1 MTLLYPEGDGGAGR
15 IGLSSSDGLIDFAV
29 KLAILAAAFVLNAQF
44 AGLFAPVLTISLVQA
59 KSRFAERW
67 FPARKRQSAVT
78 EALKALPDDYA
89 VLNDLRLPE
98 NKVCI
103 DHFVGGP
110 NGLFVIEARNYAGEV
125 KCEGYEWYVN
135 RRRIPS
141 VSRQAKNKAIA
152 VRNSLAAP
160 LAHRKEKIPSVVAV
174 VVLTNQ
180 DAINK
185 LYKPAVPVLRVEE
198 VVDFIQNHKPADF
211 GYVPPNGEEMRAI
224 VRHVQSFRPKAA
236 TRLLALLRV
245 D

>member
-1 MTLLYPEGDGGAGR
+1 MTLLHPEGEVADSR
-15 IGLSSSDGLIDFAV
+15 VELLSSDGLIDFAV
-29 KLAILAAAFVLNAQF
+29 RLAILSAAIVFNAQF
-44 AGLFAPVLTISLVQA
+44 AGLFAPVLTISLVQV

-78 EALKALPDDYA
+78 EALKVLPDDYT
-89 VLNDLRLPE
+89 VLDDLRLPE
-98 NKVCI
+98 SKGYLDN
-103 DHFVGGP
+103 FVIGP
-110 NGLFVIEARNYAGEV
+110 NGLFAIEARNYAGEV

-152 VRNSLAAP
+152 VRNSLAVP

-180 DAINK
+180 GATNK

-198 VVDFIQNHKPADF
+198 VVEFIQNHKPADF

-236 TRLLALLRV
+236 SRLLAFLRV

>member
-1 MTLLYPEGDGGAGR
+1 MTLLHPEGEVADSR
-15 IGLSSSDGLIDFAV
+15 VELLSSDGLIDFAV
-29 KLAILAAAFVLNAQF
+29 RLAILSAAIVFNAQF
-44 AGLFAPVLTISLVQA
+44 AGLFAPVLTLSLVQG

-67 FPARKRQSAVT
+67 CPARKLQSAVT
-78 EALKALPDDYA
+78 EALKVLPDDYT
-89 VLNDLRLPE
+89 VLDDLRLPE
-98 NKVCI
+98 SKGYLDN
-103 DHFVGGP
+103 FVIGP
-110 NGLFVIEARNYAGEV
+110 NGLFAIEARNYAGEV

-180 DAINK
+180 GATNK

-198 VVDFIQNHKPADF
+198 VVEFIQNHKPADF

-236 TRLLALLRV
+236 SRLLAFLRV

>member
-1 MTLLYPEGDGGAGR
+1 MTLLQPEGEFAGSR
-15 IGLSSSDGLIDFAV
+15 VELLNSDGLIDFAV
-29 KLAILAAAFVLNAQF
+29 RLAILAAAFVFNAQF
-44 AGLFAPVLTISLVQA
+44 AGLFAPVLTISLAQA

-78 EALKALPDDYA
+78 EALKLLPDGYA
-89 VLNDLRLPE
+89 VLDDLRLPE
-98 NKVCI
+98 SKGHLDN
-103 DHFVGGP
+103 FVIGP
-110 NGLFVIEARNYAGEV
+110 NGLFAIEARNYAGEV

-152 VRNSLAAP
+152 VRNSLAVP

-180 DAINK
+180 GATNK

-198 VVDFIQNHKPADF
+198 VVDFIQNHKSADF

-236 TRLLALLRV
+236 SRLLAFLRV

>member
-1 MTLLYPEGDGGAGR
+1 MTLLQPQGEIAGSR
-15 IGLSSSDGLIDFAV
+15 VELLSSDGLIDFAV
-29 KLAILAAAFVLNAQF
+29 RLAILATAFVFNAQC
-44 AGLFAPVLTISLVQA
+44 AGLFAPVLTVSLAQV

-67 FPARKRQSAVT
+67 FPARKQQSPVT
-78 EALKALPDDYA
+78 EALKRLPDGYA
-89 VLNDLRLPE
+89 VLDDLRLPE
-98 NKVCI
+98 SKGHLDN
-103 DHFVGGP
+103 FVIGP
-110 NGLFVIEARNYAGEV
+110 NGLFAIEARNYAGEV

-160 LAHRKEKIPSVVAV
+160 LAHRKEKIPSVVAI

-180 DAINK
+180 GATNK
-185 LYKPAVPVLRVEE
+185 LYKPAVPVLGVEE
-198 VVDFIQNHKPADF
+198 VVDFIQNYKTADF

-236 TRLLALLRV
+236 TRFFAFLGI
-245 D
+245 